1 MVPFKNILVPVN
13 GTESDREAL
22 SLACRVAKQ
31 TKGRVQAIHVIEVKR
46 TLPLDAEM
54 DSEVQFGEDVLDRAE
69 RLGEEFDCPVETELL
84 QAREVGPTVVD
95 EARERGADLVIIGLN
110 YKKRFGEFN
119 LGKTTPYVL
128 KHAHCRVWI
137 CRGEQNLSVE
147 HRPATAAGTG
157 ARR

>member
-1 MVPFKNILVPVN
+1 MVPLKTILVPVN

-31 TKGRVQAIHVIEVKR
+31 SKGKVQAIHVIEVKR
-46 TLPLDAEM
+46 TLPLDADM
-54 DSEVQFGEDVLDRAE
+54 DDELQFGEDVLDRAE

-84 QAREVGPTVVD
+84 QAREVGPTLVD
-95 EARERGADLVIIGLN
+95 EARERGADLVIIRLN

-137 CRGEQNLSVE
+137 CRGQHDLSVPE
-147 HRPATAAGTG
+147 RRATTAGAG